1 MTIKQIQTIQKTPD
15 CKAALRAVAKYHYL
29 TINQLQAI
37 LGVAAYNQARN
48 TLFSLWK
55 SGFVE
60 RLILTKAARVLTYIY
75 VFALSR
81 QGAGQLCASG
91 QHRVFYIKPRDK
103 RSTVFLEHTI
113 LINDFRICLERL
125 EGQLKDFQL
134 ESWKQT
140 KQDVRVHIN

>member
-1 MTIKQIQTIQKTPD
+1 M
-15 CKAALRAVAKYHYL
+15 AKYHYL

-37 LGVAAYNQARN
+37 LGVPAYSHARH

-81 QGAGQLCASG
+81 HGAGQLCASG
-91 QHRVFYIKPRDK
+91 RHRIFYLKSGDK

-125 EGQLKDFQL
+125 EGRIKGLHL

-140 KQDVRVHIN
+140 KQNVKVNLK

>member
-1 MTIKQIQTIQKTPD
+1 MTIKPTRTINQAPD

-37 LGVAAYNQARN
+37 LGVTAYNQARN

-55 SGFVE
+55 GGFVE
-60 RLILTKAARVLTYIY
+60 RLILTMAARVLTYIY

-81 QGAGQLCASG
+81 HGANQICSSG
-91 QHRVFYIKPRDK
+91 QHRFFYLKPKDK

-125 EGQLKDFQL
+125 EGLVKGFHL

-140 KQDVRVHIN
+140 KQDVKVNLK